1 MRKSQNTGQVSGA
14 IKQDQDQISTFVRER
29 MLSCQDSVVN
39 YTILSRKCLAM
50 PAPEVRPQSGR
61 TRKRWLNIVMQDMK
75 PNRLTTGDVKDRAK

>member
-1 MRKSQNTGQVSGA
+1 MRKTQNTGQVSGA

-50 PAPEVRPQSGR
+50 PVPEVRPSRR
-61 TRKRWLNIVMQDMK
+61 TRKRWLNIVMQDMR
-75 PNRLTTGDVKDRAK
+75 PNRLTTGDVEDHAK